1 MVHQS
6 YSKSENLI
14 KLKELSDKLCEPSF
28 QTVESD
34 DNYKKVFGEISNVI
48 ENSEDLVDDVTT
60 TDEKIKC
67 YESMCSKLK
76 GIVNKI
82 NLFK

>member
-6 YSKSENLI
+6 YTKSENLI
-14 KLKELSDKLCEPSF
+14 KLKELSDKLCESSF